1 LTLEIA
7 RAPSEYRLSG
17 AIVETIAVD
26 EEDAVTLRTN
36 GWLRLLAMLAFAAI
50 VLAACGG
57 DDDGEATNG
66 DSEQSEDAGDDNGGD
81 TGGDDTG
88 GGGTIELSA
97 ADNSFNPNEI
107 SAPAGEEVTVAFTND
122 GNNPHTFSSSDAG
135 FDSDTVD
142 SGASTD
148 VTFTMPD
155 EETQFIC
162 NVHGEAMSGT
172 LVPE

>member
-1 LTLEIA
+1 M
-7 RAPSEYRLSG
+7 
-17 AIVETIAVD
+17 
-26 EEDAVTLRTN
+26 TLRTN

-57 DDDGEATNG
+57 DDEGDTTNG
-66 DSEQSEDAGDDNGGD
+66 DSEQSEDAGGDTGGD
-81 TGGDDTG
+81 TGGG
-88 GGGTIELSA
+88 ASIELSA
-97 ADNSFNPNEI
+97 ADNSFNPAEI

-122 GNNPHTFSSSDAG
+122 GNNPHTFSSTDAG
-135 FDSDTVD
+135 FDSDTVE
-142 SGASTD
+142 SGGSAD

-162 NVHGEAMSGT
+162 NVHGESMSGT

>member
-1 LTLEIA
+1 M
-7 RAPSEYRLSG
+7 
-17 AIVETIAVD
+17 
-26 EEDAVTLRTN
+26 LRTN
-36 GWLRLLAMLAFAAI
+36 GWLRLLAMCAFAAL

-57 DDDGEATNG
+57 DDDGDATNG
-66 DSEQSEDAGDDNGGD
+66 DSEQAEDAGDD
-81 TGGDDTG
+81 TGGEG
-88 GGGTIELSA
+88 SIELSA

-122 GNNPHTFSSSDAG
+122 GNNPHTFSSDDAG

-142 SGASTD
+142 GGGSAD

-162 NVHGEAMSGT
+162 NVHGESMSGT

>member
-1 LTLEIA
+1 MTP
-7 RAPSEYRLSG
+7 RS
-17 AIVETIAVD
+17 
-26 EEDAVTLRTN
+26 N
-36 GWLRLLAMLAFAAI
+36 GWLRLLALLACAAL

-57 DDDGEATNG
+57 DDDGDATNG
-66 DSEQSEDAGDDNGGD
+66 DSEQSEDAGDDTSGD
-81 TGGDDTG
+81 TGGG
-88 GGGTIELSA
+88 AIELSA

-107 SAPAGEEVTVAFTND
+107 GAPAGEEVTVNFTND
-122 GNNPHTFSSSDAG
+122 GNNPHTFSSDGAD

-142 SGASTD
+142 SGESVE

-155 EETQFIC
+155 EETQFLC

>member
-1 LTLEIA
+1 M
-7 RAPSEYRLSG
+7 
-17 AIVETIAVD
+17 
-26 EEDAVTLRTN
+26 TLRTN
-36 GWLRLLAMLAFAAI
+36 GWLRLLALLACAAL

-57 DDDGEATNG
+57 DDDGGATNG
-66 DSEQSEDAGDDNGGD
+66 DSEQSEDAGDDTSGD
-81 TGGDDTG
+81 TGGG
-88 GGGTIELSA
+88 AIELSA

-107 SAPAGEEVTVAFTND
+107 SAPAGEEVTVNFTND
-122 GNNPHTFSSSDAG
+122 GNNPHTFSSSDAD

-142 SGASTD
+142 SGESVE

-155 EETQFIC
+155 EETQFLC